1 MDAKLL
7 FPLIALAGLAIIWI
21 VMHSIDKKSE
31 YAKKEGREVKENGCS
46 NIGCIVGLLLFAIG
60 WIVTNLQECS
70 SGSRDYNR
78 DINIEQPIHRD
89 R

>member
-21 VMHSIDKKSE
+21 VMQSIDKESE
-31 YAKKEGREVKENGCS
+31 NAKKEGREVKESGCA
-46 NIGCIVGLLLFAIG
+46 NIGCIIGILLFTIG

-78 DINIEQPIHRD
+78 DINIEQLIHRD

>member
-1 MDAKLL
+1 MDAELL

-21 VMHSIDKKSE
+21 VMQNFDKESE
-31 YAKKEGREVKENGCS
+31 KANKEGRQVKESGCS
-46 NIGCIVGLLLFAIG
+46 NIGCFVGVLLFAIG

-70 SGSRDYNR
+70 SDSRNYNS

>member
-1 MDAKLL
+1 MPQQVQGISKKQE
-7 FPLIALAGLAIIWI
+7 
-21 VMHSIDKKSE
+21 DKKMR
-31 YAKKEGREVKENGCS
+31 KTKLF
-46 NIGCIVGLLLFAIG
+46 VGVLLFAIG

-70 SGSRDYNR
+70 SDSRNYNS